1 MILNYLK
8 IAWRNLLKRKVYSFI
23 NIFGLGIGMA
33 CCLLIFMFVQDELS
47 YDTYHEH
54 QDKIYR
60 VIHGSKNHD
69 SSEFWVWENAAIGKG
84 LRTEFPEID
93 KVVQFSGKA
102 DILLQDGDKLFQEE
116 GIFFMD
122 STALEVFSWEL
133 LRGNPSTALSAPYS
147 IVLSESTARKYFGEE
162 DAFGR
167 TLEGSDVAGRAEG
180 GTYTVTGIIK
190 DIPDNSHLKSNLLI
204 SLSTYRQKAPRIFEM
219 WGYADFYTYFKVHD
233 HFDQSAFEQKM
244 AQYLENHGPTD
255 RPNYEVRLESM
266 NDIYLQS
273 AAQRQPGET
282 GNLSNLYVFSV
293 IGIFILILAV
303 INFMNLST
311 ARSMERA
318 KEVGIRKSIGANRRS
333 LVFQFLSESF
343 FIVTG
348 AALVALAVLVL
359 FMPLMVD
366 LVEKEL
372 ALKNMI
378 NWENAPLLLGVFIG
392 IGLLAGAYPSMVLSA
407 FKPVS
412 VLKGIGLNNSQGE
425 SLKKGLVVFQF
436 SLSIAL
442 IAGTVI
448 VYHQMSHL
456 QQKDMGFDKER
467 MLVLDYNYDEQVN
480 DKREVLKN
488 KMEANPEILSAA
500 FSRSVPGSYFP
511 NAGTEIEDAD
521 GEMKMREQPVFQVGE
536 DFITHYGLEMAAGR
550 PYSRDYP
557 SDMEG
562 GLIINEAAARS
573 YGYSNPEDIIGKKFD
588 QWGRSGEIIGV
599 VKDFNFTS
607 LHREIEPLTLP
618 LVPYAS
624 RYMSLK
630 VKSNDLARTLQE
642 VEETWIAV
650 NPHRPFLYSFLD
662 DDFNRQYQSDFRFKK
677 LFTVFSILAIL
688 IACLGLLGLAT
699 YTAEKRIKEIGI
711 RKVMG
716 ANTSGIVALLSKDF
730 IKLVGIAIIIASP
743 ISWYAMNMWLEGFA
757 YRIDISWWVFPL
769 AGSLAILIAL
779 LTVSSQAIK
788 AAMMNPVRSLRS
800 E

>member
-1 MILNYLK
+1 MIFNYFK
-8 IAWRNLLKRKVYSFI
+8 IAYRNLLKRKVYSFI

-54 QDKIYR
+54 RDKIYR
-60 VIHGSKNHD
+60 IIHGSQNSD
-69 SSEFWVWENAAIGKG
+69 SSEFWVWENAAIGTG
-84 LRTEFPEID
+84 LRNEFPEID

-102 DILLQDGDKLFQEE
+102 DILLQEGDNFFQEE
-116 GIFFMD
+116 GVFFMD
-122 STALEVFSWEL
+122 STAFEVFSWKL
-133 LRGNPSTALSAPYS
+133 MRGDPKTALSAPYS
-147 IVLSESTARKYFGEE
+147 IVLTASTARKYFGEE
-162 DAFGR
+162 DALGK
-167 TLEGSDVAGRAEG
+167 TLEGSGSAGRSNAG
-180 GTYTVTGIIK
+180 DYTVTGVME
-190 DIPDNSHLKSNLLI
+190 DVPENSHLQFNALL
-204 SLSTYRQKAPRIFEM
+204 SLSTYRQAAPQIFEM

-233 HFDQSAFEQKM
+233 HFEQAAFEQKLSR
-244 AQYLENHGPTD
+244 YLENHGPTD

-266 NDIYLQS
+266 EDIYLKS

-282 GNLSNLYVFSV
+282 GNLSNIYVFAV

-318 KEVGIRKSIGANRRS
+318 KEVGVRKSIGANRRS
-333 LVFQFLSESF
+333 LVFQFMGESF
-343 FIVTG
+343 FIVAG
-348 AALVALAVLVL
+348 AAFFAFIILFLA
-359 FMPLMVD
+359 MPLMSGLMD
-366 LVEKEL
+366 KQL
-372 ALKNMI
+372 AIENMI
-378 NWENAPLLLGVFIG
+378 NWSNAPVLLFAFVT
-392 IGLLAGAYPSMVLSA
+392 IGLLAGAYPALVLSA

-412 VLKGIGLNNSQGE
+412 VLKGLGLNNTHGE
-425 SLKKGLVVFQF
+425 GLKKGLVVFQF
-436 SLSIAL
+436 GLSIAL

-456 QQKDMGFDKER
+456 QHTDMGFDKER

-488 KMEANPEILSAA
+488 RMEANPAILSTA

-536 DFITHYGLEMAAGR
+536 DFVTHYGLEMAAGR
-550 PYSRDYP
+550 PYSPDFP
-557 SDMEG
+557 SDMEAA
-562 GLIINEAAARS
+562 LIINESAARS

-588 QWGRSGEIIGV
+588 QWGRTGEVIGV

-624 RYMSLK
+624 RYMSIK
-630 VKSNDLARTLQE
+630 IKSEDLTKTIRE
-642 VEETWIAV
+642 VEDVWAAV

-662 DDFNRQYQSDFRFKK
+662 DDFDRQYQSDFRFKK
-677 LFTVFSILAIL
+677 IFTVFSVLAIF

-699 YTAEKRIKEIGI
+699 YTAEKRTKEIGI

-716 ANTSGIVALLSKDF
+716 AETSGIVTLLSKDF

-743 ISWYAMNMWLEGFA
+743 ISWYAMDRWLEGFA

-769 AGSLAILIAL
+769 AGLLAIMIAL

-788 AAMMNPVRSLRS
+788 AALMNPVRALRS